1 MPLVLPT
8 LQADLISIYEKGP
21 SGNPAPLV
29 VGIKTAKAYNTF
41 LQSGINAGAGSTT
54 AMPGFTALGTDL
66 GEILSSVSPDG
77 SLTANKMAKAFDA
90 CLQTYLS
97 LHQTTIV
104 TTSGLPGLISDLVD
118 LFASPKASSTLFA
131 NKFATALNTY
141 TSSATVIGVI
151 PGTPPVPFSGPIG

>member
-1 MPLVLPT
+1 MPLILPT

-21 SGNPAPLV
+21 SGNPAPPV

-77 SLTANKMAKAFDA
+77 ALTANKMAKAFDA

>member
-1 MPLVLPT
+1 MPLILPT

-21 SGNPAPLV
+21 TGNPAPPV

-97 LHQTTIV
+97 LHQTTII

>member
-1 MPLVLPT
+1 MPLILPT

-21 SGNPAPLV
+21 TGNPAPPV

-104 TTSGLPGLISDLVD
+104 TTSGLPGLISDLID

-141 TSSATVIGVI
+141 TSSATVIGII

>member
-1 MPLVLPT
+1 MPLILPT
-8 LQADLISIYEKGP
+8 LQADMISIYEKGP
-21 SGNPAPLV
+21 SGNPSPPIIAV
-29 VGIKTAKAYNTF
+29 KTAKAYNTF
-41 LQSGINAGAGSTT
+41 LQPGINAGGGSTT
-54 AMPGFTALGTDL
+54 AMIGVTDL
-66 GEILSSVSPDG
+66 GNQLTDILSAYAPDPVSQATT
-77 SLTANKMAKAFDA
+77 TANAFDA